1 LVKRWVGIAGA
12 AKAAKKH
19 WSLSSSSHAACPQ
32 PTRPPVP
39 PPKPKYA
46 PLPTGT
52 QAVADALGSSEVMQ
66 SLGQRIRASQAR
78 LAAVLPL
85 LPLAMRR
92 HVRAG
97 PIDETGWTLLAD
109 NPAVQAKLRQ
119 MLPALEAQLR
129 HHGWPGPAIKVRV
142 LAPS

>member
-1 LVKRWVGIAGA
+1 MP
-12 AKAAKKH
+12 
-19 WSLSSSSHAACPQ
+19 S
-32 PTRPPVP
+32 P
-39 PPKPKYA
+39 PPP
-46 PLPTGT
+46 PRQSSLPPGT
-52 QAVADALGSSEVMQ
+52 QAVADALGSSQAMQ
-66 SLGQRIRASQAR
+66 SLGQRLRDSQAR

-85 LPLAMRR
+85 LPVAMRG

-97 PIDETGWTLLAD
+97 PIDDSAWTLLAD

-129 HHGWPGPAIKVRV
+129 QQGWPGPPVKVRV